1 MILYIAEKA
10 SVGRALADVLPG
22 ERHREEN
29 CIRCGGDVV
38 AWASGHLLE
47 LCEPEDYDTKYKAW
61 RLEDLPILPDSWKL
75 REIDRTKKL
84 LHSIRSL
91 LKNASEVVHAG
102 DADRE
107 GQLLIDEILEYCGW
121 KGPTKR
127 LRLNDLTPE
136 AIRTAL
142 KNMKDNA
149 DYAGE
154 YRLTRSEERRVG
166 KECRSRWSPYH

>member
-10 SVGRALADVLPG
+10 SVGRALANVLPG
-22 ERHREEN
+22 ERRREEN
-29 CIRCGGDVV
+29 CIRCGSDVV

-47 LCEPEDYDTKYKAW
+47 LCEPEDYDTRYKSW
-61 RLEDLPILPDSWKL
+61 RLEDLPIIPETWRL

-107 GQLLIDEILEYCGW
+107 GQL
-121 KGPTKR
+121 
-127 LRLNDLTPE
+127 
-136 AIRTAL
+136 
-142 KNMKDNA
+142 
-149 DYAGE
+149 
-154 YRLTRSEERRVG
+154 
-166 KECRSRWSPYH
+166 